1 MSYAIQ
7 CIQENILATGGY
19 VSEVDAYDRL
29 KCDPDYIFEAFLGL
43 IHQGLLSQEYYQGKG
58 HKVLGRLIAGTN
70 AFEVNPEV
78 HNDNYE
84 DSYLLEFTQIVV
96 LEGEEHPFLAFSQ
109 IYVGEEKEARKHAE
123 KIKAMLERDPRF
135 QKTTYAMT
143 KPNKTKN

>member
-29 KCDPDYIFEAFLGL
+29 KCDPDYIFEAFLDL
-43 IHQGLLSQEYYQGKG
+43 IHQGLLSREYYQNKG
-58 HKVLGRLIAGTN
+58 HKVLDRLIAGTN
-70 AFEVNPEV
+70 ALEVNPKV
-78 HNDNYE
+78 QNDNYE

-109 IYVGEEKEARKHAE
+109 IYVGDEAGATKCAE
-123 KIKAMLERDPRF
+123 KIKAMLERDDRF
-135 QKTTYAMT
+135 QKTTYTMT
-143 KPNKTKN
+143 KPNRTKN